1 MGKLIYLLFV
11 SLFPVS
17 SSLVYSLG
25 KLCMDWERFPP
36 ELKED
41 VRTNLLSL
49 FADRSSISTF
59 PSSGVV
65 AKLLYNFIDIKYDW
79 LQDKEMK
86 ICIFRLIHTSLKNSL
101 TLPASAAT
109 SLLLS
114 SASPFS
120 VPASVAPH
128 SSTSSML
135 SSPPFSPNATS
146 STSSSSSSS
155 SHEFTKIIYLLGEGA
170 VQWSSVPI
178 AVKNLFFQK
187 IIKSSESLNHLKIS
201 DVLSG

>member
-1 MGKLIYLLFV
+1 MGKLIFLLFV

-17 SSLVYSLG
+17 SFLVYSLG

-36 ELKED
+36 ELKEE
-41 VRTNLLSL
+41 VRINLLSL
-49 FADRSSISTF
+49 FADKSSISTF
-59 PSSGVV
+59 ASLGVV

-86 ICIFRLIHTSLKNSL
+86 NCIFRLIHTSLKASL
-101 TLPASAAT
+101 TLPTSAAE
-109 SLLLS
+109 S
-114 SASPFS
+114 SASAFC
-120 VPASVAPH
+120 VPASGAPH

-135 SSPPFSPNATS
+135 SSPPFSPTATS
-146 STSSSSSSS
+146 STSSSPSASSS

-187 IIKSSESLNHLKIS
+187 IIKSSESFNHLKIS